1 VTSQVQRQQV
11 VVIGAGIAGLVVG
24 WELARRGHRPLLLEA
39 GDTVGGVLS
48 AHRVGS
54 LVLDAGAE
62 SFAITRPSVAELIDE
77 LGLTPAVVSPN
88 PVGAWVR
95 HRAGSA
101 PLPKGGLLGIP
112 ARPWAADVRRV
123 LGPIGTVRACL
134 DLALPRTSA
143 QRAQGSLGKL
153 VRGRMGARVLDRL
166 VEPVAGGVYA
176 ADPEELEIRTV
187 APGLTEALAASR
199 SLSAAVR
206 QLRGES
212 PRPGSAVASLAGGMH
227 TLATA
232 LNSAIIEAGGIVR
245 TAAAVT
251 RIEAAD
257 SPPGEWVVTVA
268 DGPPIL
274 AARLVMATPAPAGA
288 TLLAG
293 AVGDLSELGV
303 LQFPAT
309 DVLLCT
315 LVVDDARLDL
325 APRGTGVLV
334 SGTATG
340 VRAKAL
346 THATAKWAWLADAAG
361 PGRHVLRL
369 SYGRGD
375 GSDLPAE
382 IELPGV
388 ALTDAGTLLGLDL
401 PRSAVVDA
409 AVVRWSSALPVPAP
423 GHAARV
429 SALRAMLDPRGIEV
443 VGSAVAGTGLAAV
456 VADARKAAERMR
468 DTLEAAPATRA
479 TGTATVGAASPGIEP
494 ADG

>member
-1 VTSQVQRQQV
+1 VTSRVQRQQV

-39 GDTVGGVLS
+39 GDAVGGVLS
-48 AHRVGS
+48 AHRVGG

-62 SFAITRPSVAELIDE
+62 SFATARPSVGELIGE
-77 LGLTPAVVSPN
+77 LGLTPAVVAPN
-88 PVGAWVR
+88 PVGAWIR

-101 PLPKGGLLGIP
+101 PLPTGGLLGIP

-123 LGPIGTVRACL
+123 LGPTGSARACL

-143 QRAQGSLGKL
+143 ERAQGSLGAL
-153 VRGRMGARVLDRL
+153 VRARMGRRVLERL

-176 ADPEELEIRTV
+176 ADPDELEIRTV
-187 APGLTEALAASR
+187 APGLTEALGTRR

-206 QLRGES
+206 ELRGNS
-212 PRPGSAVASLAGGMH
+212 PRPGSAVASLSGGMH
-227 TLATA
+227 TLAAA
-232 LNSAIIEAGGIVR
+232 LHSAIIEAGGSVR
-245 TAAAVT
+245 TTAAVT
-251 RIEAAD
+251 RVEAAD
-257 SPPGEWVVTVA
+257 SPSSGWTVTVA
-268 DGPPIL
+268 GGPSIL
-274 AARLVMATPAPAGA
+274 AARLVMATPAPASA
-288 TLLAG
+288 TLLER

-303 LQFPAT
+303 LQFSAT

-334 SGTATG
+334 SGAATG

-375 GSDLPAE
+375 GTDLPAE
-382 IELPGV
+382 IDLPGI

-429 SALRAMLDPRGIEV
+429 AALRAALGPRGIEV
-443 VGSAVAGTGLAAV
+443 VGSAISGTGLAAV
-456 VADARKAAERMR
+456 VADARKAADRLR
-468 DTLEAAPATRA
+468 STLEATKGTGG
-479 TGTATVGAASPGIEP
+479 TGTAAIGAASPGVEP
-494 ADG
+494 AGD